1 MNKLTLT
8 LIIFLTTFLVSK
20 LILAQNYNDALLLS
34 EPGLYSDARA
44 LGMGNTFISLSND
57 FAGVLFNPAGLG
69 LMKRGEVSG
78 GLGLNTFYNST
89 TFYGTVTNADQTAVD
104 FNQFGVVYPVPTV
117 RGSLVFAIGY
127 NQTKNFNSIMAFD
140 GFNTTNTSMIQN
152 VTGVYNDQIPLTN
165 DLGLAYEIRDPL
177 TNQYIKDTTRINGML
192 NQSGEIDHDGGIGKW
207 SFATAWE
214 AAKGFFIGGTFN
226 ILTGSFNSN
235 SDYWEEDTKDFY
247 GINMPLV
254 PGDATTRDFQS
265 FYLNDI
271 INWDLSGWDSQI
283 GILYNY
289 QNKFRFGASIKFP
302 SFYNV
307 EENFLV
313 NAESYFGTDYGYA
326 LYPAIDSPIEYEV
339 RTPYEYSLG
348 ASATVSMVTI
358 AADMKIIDYTQME
371 FTDGFSYDYIVQLQN
386 QIDDLMTTAIDYHI
400 GAEVQIPN
408 LPVFGRAGFMYF
420 QSPYDNDPSDFNK
433 KYITAGAGAVVDNQF
448 IIDFAYTYGWWQ
460 NYGDNYGVNVSRTYQ
475 DIHVDNMILTIAVRF

>member
-1 MNKLTLT
+1 MKN
-8 LIIFLTTFLVSK
+8 LIILLFVFFISELNFS
-20 LILAQNYNDALLLS
+20 QNYNDALLLS

-44 LGMGNTFISLSND
+44 LGMGNAFISLSND

-69 LMKRGEVSG
+69 LMKQGEVSAG
-78 GLGLNTFYNST
+78 MSLNTFYNTT
-89 TFYGTVTNADQTAVD
+89 TFYGKTTDADQTSVD
-104 FNQFGVVYPVPTV
+104 FNQFGMVYPLPTT
-117 RGSLVFAIGY
+117 RGSLVFAMGY
-127 NQTKNFNSIMAFD
+127 NQTKDFNSIVEFD
-140 GFNTTNTSMIQN
+140 GFNSTNTSMIQN
-152 VTGVYNDQIPLTN
+152 ITGVFNDQIPLTN
-165 DLGLAYEIRDPL
+165 DLGLAYEIRDPVSGE
-177 TNQYIKDTTRINGML
+177 YVKDTTRINGML

-207 SFATAWE
+207 SFATSFE
-214 AAKGFFIGGTFN
+214 AAKGFFIGGNFN
-226 ILTGSFNSN
+226 ILTGSFHSNSN
-235 SDYWEEDTKDFY
+235 FWEEDTRNIY
-247 GINMPLV
+247 GINIPLV

-271 INWDLSGWDSQI
+271 INWDLSGWDSQL

-313 NAESYFGTDYGYA
+313 NAESYFGTEYGYA

-339 RTPYEYSLG
+339 RTPYEYSFG
-348 ASATVSMVTI
+348 ASAIVSMVTI
-358 AADMKIIDYTQME
+358 AADMKIMDYTQME

-386 QIDDLMTTAIDYHI
+386 QIDKLMTTAIDYHI
-400 GAEVQIPN
+400 GTEIQIPN

-420 QSPYDNDPSDFNK
+420 QSPYKNDPSDFNK
-433 KYITAGAGAVVDNQF
+433 KYITAGAGAEIDNQF

-460 NYGDNYGVNVSRTYQ
+460 NYGDNYGVDVSRTNQ
-475 DIHVDNMILTIAVRF
+475 DIHVDNMILTLAVKF